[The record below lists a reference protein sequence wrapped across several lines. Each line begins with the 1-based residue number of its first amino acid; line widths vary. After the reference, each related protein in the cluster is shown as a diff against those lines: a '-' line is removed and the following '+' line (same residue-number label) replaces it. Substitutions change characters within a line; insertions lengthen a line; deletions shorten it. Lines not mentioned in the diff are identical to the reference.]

1 MLQIPPRFHL
11 LGVWVFREGSGCNR
25 GPFAFFGRDA
35 SRETAKVRSD
45 AVDSSA
51 DAVDS
56 SADAADLSI
65 STFFVSLGT

>member
-1 MLQIPPRFHL
+1 MEVR
-11 LGVWVFREGSGCNR
+11 RGSTAA
-25 GPFAFFGRDA
+25 FFFFFGRDV

-51 DAVDS
+51 DAVKLNSLLLDLKSDAVDS